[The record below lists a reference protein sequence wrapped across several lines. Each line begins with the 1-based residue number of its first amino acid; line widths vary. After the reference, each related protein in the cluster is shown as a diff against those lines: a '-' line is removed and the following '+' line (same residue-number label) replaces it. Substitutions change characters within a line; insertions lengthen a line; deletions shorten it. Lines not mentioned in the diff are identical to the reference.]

1 MVCATRRTFLADMAR
16 FAAAA
21 PLIGWSST
29 MAQQRVPRIGFM
41 GGAEPSLIAS
51 FDDEM
56 GKLGHSLGKSV
67 HVELRIGR
75 MYTTDTAAHAAELGG
90 MDLDFVVVAALPQAL
105 ALRQA
110 NPRMPMVIITCPGMV
125 SNGFAESLER
135 PGGIYTGMD
144 ELPPGVTRKRLQL
157 LKRAAPAVSRVA
169 LLSTTP
175 GRGGHEAQLADAER
189 AAQDLGIGVK
199 AYRAGSVREITAALD
214 AIRGDEMNGLVNF
227 QGGLS
232 LANRQMIIDFAA
244 AHRLPA
250 VYQSLF
256 FVQSGGLMAW
266 APDQRDQY
274 RLAARYADQV
284 LKGKK
289 PGDIPVQHPEP
300 YRLHLN
306 EKAAAAIGLTL
317 PADLVAEADKVLS

>member
-1 MVCATRRTFLADMAR
+1 MADTTRRTLLAGMAR
-16 FAAAA
+16 LSAAL
-21 PLIGWSST
+21 PLICWSRA
-29 MAQQRVPRIGFM
+29 MAQQGVPRIGFM
-41 GGAEPSLIAS
+41 SGAEPSLIAS

-56 GKLGHSLGKSV
+56 RKLGYSLGKDIKI
-67 HVELRIGR
+67 ELRIGR
-75 MYTTDTAAHAAELGG
+75 MYTSDTAAHAAELGA

-105 ALRQA
+105 AMRQA
-110 NPRMPMVIITCPGMV
+110 NPNMPMVIITCPGMV

-135 PGGIYTGMD
+135 PGGLYTGMD

-157 LKRAAPAVSRVA
+157 LKRAAPSVSRVA

-175 GRGGHEAQLADAER
+175 GRGGHETQLADAER
-189 AAQDLGIGVK
+189 AARELGISVK
-199 AYRAGSVREITAALD
+199 AYRAGSIGEITTALD
-214 AIRGDEMNGLVNF
+214 AMRSDQMDGLVNF

-256 FVQSGGLMAW
+256 FVESGGLMAW

-274 RLAARYADQV
+274 RLGARYADQI
-284 LKGKK
+284 LKGRK

-300 YRLHLN
+300 YRLHVN
-306 EKAAAAIGLTL
+306 KSAAAAIGLTL